1 MPDPAGVGP
10 ELFDD
15 HYLHFYG
22 DMLAAR
28 AAQDAELV
36 ARLLGLSGGE
46 DVLDAP
52 CGHGRISNLLAAR
65 GCRVVGVD
73 NSARFLALAEADA
86 RRRGVEAATEY
97 RLGDLRE
104 LAFEAGFDAALN
116 WFTSFGYF
124 DDAGNHRMLEG
135 FARALRPGGR
145 LVVELLNRDVV
156 VRRIPPGDDAA
167 LVLLERGDDLLVDR
181 TRLDAATGRTETE
194 RIVVLGGRV
203 RRLTMSVRAPT
214 LPELRDML
222 LAAGFA
228 SVEAFDERGEPF
240 TSAARRLVVVAR
252 R

>member
-1 MPDPAGVGP
+1 MSEPAGVGP
-10 ELFDD
+10 EVFDD

-22 DMLAAR
+22 DALAAR
-28 AAQDAELV
+28 AEQDAELV
-36 ARLLGLSGGE
+36 GRLLELRPGD

-86 RRRGVEAATEY
+86 RRRGVEAEY

-104 LAFEAGFDAALN
+104 LAFDAQFDAALN

-124 DDAGNHRMLEG
+124 DDADNQRVLEG
-135 FARALRPGGR
+135 LARALRPGGR

-156 VRRIPPGDDAA
+156 LRRMPAGDDTA
-167 LVLLERGDDLLVDR
+167 LVLLERGDDLLIDR
-181 TRLDAATGRTETE
+181 TRLDAATGRSETD
-194 RIVVLGGRV
+194 RFVVLGGRV
-203 RRLTMSVRAPT
+203 RRLHMSVRAPT
-214 LPELRDML
+214 LPELRAML
-222 LAAGFA
+222 LAAGFTA
-228 SVEAFDERGEPF
+228 VDGYDEHGEPC
-240 TSAARRLVVVAR
+240 TAAANRLVAVAR

>member
-1 MPDPAGVGP
+1 MPEPAGVGP

-28 AAQDAELV
+28 AEQEADLV
-36 ARLLGLSGGE
+36 ARLLGLAGGE

-65 GCRVVGVD
+65 GCRLVGVD

-86 RRRGVEAATEY
+86 RRRGVAAATEY
-97 RLGDLRE
+97 RLGDLRV
-104 LAFEAGFDAALN
+104 LAFDARFDAALN

-124 DDAGNHRMLEG
+124 DDAGNQRVLEG
-135 FARALRPGGR
+135 LRRALRPGGR

-156 VRRIPPGDDAA
+156 VRRMPPGDDTA
-167 LVLLERGDDLLVDR
+167 LVVLERGDDLLIDR

-194 RIVVLGGRV
+194 RRVVLGGHV
-203 RRLTMSVRAPT
+203 RRLHMSVRAPT
-214 LPELRDML
+214 LPELREML

-228 SVEAFDERGEPF
+228 AVEPFDEHGEPF
-240 TSAARRLVVVAR
+240 TSAARRLVAVAR
-252 R
+252 C